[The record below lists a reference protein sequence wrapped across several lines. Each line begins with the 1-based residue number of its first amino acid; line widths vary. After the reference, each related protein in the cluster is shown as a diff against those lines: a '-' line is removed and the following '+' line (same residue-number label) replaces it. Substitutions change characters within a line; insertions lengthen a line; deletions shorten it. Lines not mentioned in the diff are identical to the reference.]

1 MVDTVRTTATLLSAV
16 FQDGQAA
23 NAITANDVRDLVVS
37 LRPSFGECS
46 MQGNSTETVIA
57 GAGTYVKIAGTTA
70 LSGNELL
77 FDNNST
83 NTGRLRYTGAPNRVV
98 TFSASISCT
107 AASNNQVISFK
118 AWLYDTSGSSG
129 ALLAPTLV
137 TRKIT
142 ASGELGAVSLQGSA
156 LMSNNDY
163 IEIHGTNETSTAN
176 LTIADYNLQA
186 VAIPIV

>member
-1 MVDTVRTTATLLSAV
+1 MVDTVRTTASLLSAV

-23 NAITANDVRDLVVS
+23 NAITANDVRDLIVS

-46 MQGNSTETVIA
+46 MQGNATETVIA
-57 GAGTYVKIAGTTA
+57 SASSYVKIAGTTA

-83 NTGRLRYTGAPNRVV
+83 NTGRLRYIGAPNRVV
-98 TFSASISCT
+98 TFSASLSCT

-118 AWLYDTSGSSG
+118 AWLYDDSGTSG

-186 VAIPIV
+186 VALPTV

>member
-23 NAITANDVRDLVVS
+23 NSITVNDVRDLVVS

-46 MQGNSTETVIA
+46 MQCNSTETVIS

-70 LSGNELL
+70 LSSNELL

-83 NTGRLRYTGAPNRVV
+83 DTGRLRYTGAPNRVV

-118 AWLYDTSGSSG
+118 TWLYDTSASSG

-142 ASGELGAVSLQGSA
+142 ASGDLGAVHLQGSA
-156 LMSNNDY
+156 LMGTNDY

-176 LTIADYNLQA
+176 LTIADYNFQA
-186 VAIPIV
+186 IAHPTV

>member
-1 MVDTVRTTATLLSAV
+1 MVDTVRTTASLLSAV

-23 NAITANDVRDLVVS
+23 NAITANDVRDLIVS

-46 MQGNSTETVIA
+46 MQGNATETVIA
-57 GAGTYVKIAGTTA
+57 SASSYVKIAGTTA

-83 NTGRLRYTGAPNRVV
+83 NTGRLRYIGAPNRVV
-98 TFSASISCT
+98 TFSASLSCT

-118 AWLYDTSGSSG
+118 AWLYDDSGSSG

-186 VAIPIV
+186 VALPTV

>member
-16 FQDGQAA
+16 FQDGQSA
-23 NAITANDVRDLVVS
+23 NAITANDVRDLIVS

-46 MQGNSTETVIA
+46 MQGNATETVIA
-57 GAGTYVKIAGTTA
+57 VATTYVKIAGTTA

-83 NTGRLRYTGAPNRVV
+83 DTGRLRYTGAPNRVV
-98 TFSASISCT
+98 TFSASMSCT
-107 AASNNQVISFK
+107 AASTDQVISFK
-118 AWLYDTSGSSG
+118 AWLYDDSDSSGS
-129 ALLAPTLV
+129 LLAPTLV

-142 ASGELGAVSLQGSA
+142 ASGELGAVTLQGSA